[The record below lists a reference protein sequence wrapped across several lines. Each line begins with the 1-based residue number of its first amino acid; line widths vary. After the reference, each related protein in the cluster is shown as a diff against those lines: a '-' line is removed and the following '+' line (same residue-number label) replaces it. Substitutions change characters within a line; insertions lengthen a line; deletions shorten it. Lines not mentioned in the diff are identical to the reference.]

1 MYDYNNNISHIYDC
15 SKIDKTE
22 SPNVTLE
29 KLSSTINGYSNLIKD
44 FFYHIQYVDRDQI
57 KKIYDDINK
66 NKFSN
71 KTVCCVDVRKAT
83 ETFNEYNTGML
94 EFISEIIKN
103 ANLNSDT
110 IEDSSSYND
119 SLNKACSKDKD
130 FIISLFDDS
139 KCEERNLS
147 DALYNFEFMIDF
159 IDVCKKMVA
168 NASSVINGIDYTHS
182 DMCVSSELINRSVKL
197 LYNSI
202 VEFVYRAILNMA
214 TTYQKIIDSIN
225 TEEAPDVKLQLF

>member
-1 MYDYNNNISHIYDC
+1 MYDYNNNINHIYGC
-15 SKIDKTE
+15 SKIDKAE

-29 KLSSTINGYSNLIKD
+29 KLSSTINGYSKLIKD

-66 NKFSN
+66 NKFAN

-83 ETFNEYNTGML
+83 ETFNEYNAGML

-103 ANLNSDT
+103 ANLNSDN

-159 IDVCKKMVA
+159 IGVCKKMVA

-182 DMCVSSELINRSVKL
+182 DMCVSSELINKSVKL
-197 LYNSI
+197 LYDSI

-214 TTYQKIIDSIN
+214 TTYQKIINSIN
-225 TEEAPDVKLQLF
+225 TEEVPDVKLRLF

>member
-1 MYDYNNNISHIYDC
+1 MYDYNKNINHIYDC

-22 SPNVTLE
+22 SPNVTLK
-29 KLSSTINGYSNLIKD
+29 KLSSTIDGYSNLIKD
-44 FFYHIQYVDRDQI
+44 FFYHNQYVDRDEI

-83 ETFNEYNTGML
+83 ETYNEYNAGML

-139 KCEERNLS
+139 ECEERNLS

-197 LYNSI
+197 LYDSI
-202 VEFVYRAILNMA
+202 AEFVYRAILNMA
-214 TTYQKIIDSIN
+214 TTYQKIINSIN
-225 TEEAPDVKLQLF
+225 TEEVPDVKLRLF

>member
-1 MYDYNNNISHIYDC
+1 
-15 SKIDKTE
+15 
-22 SPNVTLE
+22 
-29 KLSSTINGYSNLIKD
+29 
-44 FFYHIQYVDRDQI
+44 
-57 KKIYDDINK
+57 
-66 NKFSN
+66 
-71 KTVCCVDVRKAT
+71 VCCVDVRKAT
-83 ETFNEYNTGML
+83 ETFNEYNAGML

-225 TEEAPDVKLQLF
+225 SEEAPDVKLQLF